1 MLLLPVPFIHL
12 NVATRQFKMAC
23 VAHIMFLFG
32 SAGRDC
38 QVWSDWELSEKR
50 SELSREL

>member
-1 MLLLPVPFIHL
+1 MLLLPVPFLHL

-32 SAGRDC
+32 SAGLDC
-38 QVWSDWELSEKR
+38 QVWSDRAL
-50 SELSREL
+50 REEIRA